1 MNNATKVSLAV
12 TNALGR
18 IGFAHDVM
26 EMEPTPRV
34 RAWQEGLVRLALKQ
48 GRNLTEEEREVL
60 EDFLQ
65 EAN

>member
-1 MNNATKVSLAV
+1 MNNTTKVSLAV

-18 IGFAHDVM
+18 LGIAHDVM

-34 RAWQEGLVRLALKQ
+34 RAWQEGLVRLALRQ
-48 GRNLTEEEREVL
+48 GRNLTKDEREVL
-60 EDFLQ
+60 EEFLQ